1 MSDMP
6 ADEATLLQ
14 EARRGNE
21 AAFAS
26 LYTLYRTGLF
36 GFAWRMTGSTQTAE
50 DVTQE
55 CFLALADGSR
65 FDPQRGRLQAY
76 LFGIARHMVFRH
88 LKVSGREAD
97 ELSECAAPED
107 VVEDLLAAERSELVR
122 GAIASLPALQREAI
136 VLFEYEELPLDA
148 IAAITGADVGAVKAR
163 LSRARQSLRKRL
175 EPVLFPGNERKLS

>member
-1 MSDMP
+1 MP
-6 ADEATLLQ
+6 ADEEGLLQ

-26 LYTLYRTGLF
+26 LYARYRTGLF

-65 FDPQRGRLQAY
+65 FDARRGRLQAY
-76 LFGIARHMVFRH
+76 LFGIARHVVFRH

-97 ELSECAAPED
+97 EPSEGTAPDD
-107 VVEDLLAAERSELVR
+107 VVEDLLSAERSELVR
-122 GAIASLPALQREAI
+122 RAIASLPALQREAI
-136 VLFEYEELPLDA
+136 VLFEYEELPLDS

-175 EPVLFPGNERKLS
+175 EPLLFPGNERKIS

>member
-1 MSDMP
+1 MSDIP
-6 ADEATLLQ
+6 ADEDRLLK
-14 EARRGNE
+14 EARRGSE
-21 AAFAS
+21 AAFVS
-26 LYTLYRTGLF
+26 LYTRYRTGLF

-65 FDPQRGRLQAY
+65 FDPRRGRLQAY
-76 LFGIARHMVFRH
+76 LFGIARHIVFRH
-88 LKVSGREAD
+88 LKVSGREVD
-97 ELSECAAPED
+97 ELSDGAAPAD
-107 VVEDLLAAERSELVR
+107 VIEVLLSAERSELVR
-122 GAIASLPALQREAI
+122 VAIANLPALQREAI

-148 IAAITGADVGAVKAR
+148 IAAITGADVGAIKAR